1 MLQVCGDTH
10 LALHLYFLFAGR
22 SMFYFCWVSVARLQ
36 TFKHYSWGLLVGPYI
51 VLFCTSFT
59 ILVFATLVL
68 WKRLPASN
76 KTRTHILKQNA
87 WCVFVLTSEILIA
100 GGLWMSEYISIRKSR
115 TETPNFCCQHS
126 FVLAIAFATVHSLR
140 GVVDCIT
147 WFMTFSI
154 GPKDVRYLCNQAFAR
169 CRKKKWQSPSD
180 LTMPLMMPDSTVGK
194 ALRKDVMYCI
204 NRGIL
209 DLIDRVIRK
218 VEGVQNLGQVVNPVA
233 ASVIIGQVTEDEDMD
248 TEQKMLENPFELNTR
263 KIKFAPSS
271 NYGVFSFVSMEPSVF
286 YLLWKSQKLNLET
299 FKQSFHIE
307 DINNVDS
314 SGMLEK
320 FTEGKSGSFFY
331 FTHDHRYIIKTV
343 NSEEEKF
350 LRKIASSYYRYVKDN
365 PDSLIVRLYGLYQVR
380 LAWEQKYISVI
391 LMENIFHSLKHLKI
405 HEKYDLKGSTVGRRV
420 KRGNVTAGTTLK
432 DLNLQKKVYVGP
444 ENKTAVL
451 EQLAKD
457 TAFLAGLQIMDY
469 SMILGIHDHQQQN
482 RRLTES
488 IAIDGFQVVQH
499 NPGYQR
505 YSDLIEQQPRE
516 NSFISA
522 NVYSHFRQDF
532 GGIRSYSPYHPL
544 NVHDETSSI
553 FPTTYDGQRIEEM
566 PVATY
571 YFGIIDILQE
581 YNLWKKSEHFW
592 KTSVCRRNANDVSV
606 IDPDKY
612 RERFLNFMANT
623 VFE

>member
-1 MLQVCGDTH
+1 
-10 LALHLYFLFAGR
+10 
-22 SMFYFCWVSVARLQ
+22 MFYFCWVSVANLK
-36 TFKHYSWGLLVGPYI
+36 TFKRYSWGLLVGPYI
-51 VLFCTSFT
+51 ILFCTSVA
-59 ILVFATLVL
+59 ILVFATVVL
-68 WKRLPASN
+68 WKRLPTSN
-76 KTRTHILKQNA
+76 KTRTHILKQNT

-115 TETPNFCCQHS
+115 LEIPNFCCQHS

-140 GVVDCIT
+140 GVIDCIT
-147 WFMTFSI
+147 WFASFSI
-154 GPKDVRYLCNQAFAR
+154 GPKDMRYLWNQTFAR
-169 CRKKKWQSPSD
+169 CKKNWQAPSE
-180 LTMPLMMPDSTVGK
+180 LTMPLMMPDSTVDK

-209 DLIDRVIRK
+209 DIIDRVIKKER
-218 VEGVQNLGQVVNPVA
+218 GAQNLGEVVNRTLATVM
-233 ASVIIGQVTEDEDMD
+233 IDQVTEEEDTD
-248 TEQKMLENPFELNTR
+248 TERKMLQSSFELNTR

-286 YLLWKSQKLNLET
+286 YLLWKSQKLNFET

-307 DINNVDS
+307 DTNDVDG

-331 FTHDHRYIIKTV
+331 FTHDRRYIIKTV
-343 NSEEEKF
+343 TSEEEKF
-350 LRKIASSYYRYVKDN
+350 LRKIASSYYRHIKDN

-391 LMENIFHSLKHLKI
+391 LMENVFHSLQRLKI
-405 HEKYDLKGSTVGRRV
+405 NEKYDLKGSIAGRRV
-420 KRGNVTAGTTLK
+420 KRGSASAGATLK
-432 DLNLQKKVYVGP
+432 DLDLQKKIYIGR
-444 ENKTAVL
+444 ENKTAVM

-469 SMILGIHDHQQQN
+469 SMVLGIHDHNQQN

-488 IAIDGFQVVQH
+488 IGAIDGFQPVQR
-499 NPGYQR
+499 NPGYERHSQ
-505 YSDLIEQQPRE
+505 LIEQQPRE
-516 NSFISA
+516 NSFTT
-522 NVYSHFRQDF
+522 NVCSHFRQDY
-532 GGIRSYSPYHPL
+532 GGVRSYSPYHPL
-544 NVHDETSSI
+544 NVNDETVSI

-566 PVATY
+566 PVVTY

-581 YNLWKKSEHFW
+581 YNLWKRLEHFC
-592 KTSVCRRNANDVSV
+592 KTKVCRRNPQDVSV
-606 IDPDKY
+606 IDPVKY
-612 RERFLNFMANT
+612 RERFLNYMAKK